1 MAEVEVDIH
10 HTKLDNLLRDRA
22 VAKLLLTTARKVERT
37 AVRIAPKR
45 KPRQM
50 YASSIA
56 SDIDVGGVPVAY
68 VSGDVDSLKIEYGTI
83 DTPRFRP
90 LGRAVEEVAARA
102 V

>member
-1 MAEVEVDIH
+1 MADVVIIYDH
-10 HTKLDNLLRDRA
+10 KLPALLRDKA
-22 VAKLLLTTARKVERT
+22 VAKKLLTTARKIERA

-56 SDIDVGGVPVAY
+56 SEIDVGAIPVAY
-68 VSGDVDSLKIEYGTI
+68 VSGDVDSIKIEFGTN

-90 LGRAVEEVAARA
+90 LGRAVEEVAARDL
-102 V
+102 